1 MRRRLLRSLLFLGS
15 VFVGGTVGY
24 RAIEHASWWDSFYMT
39 VITLTTVGYG
49 EVFPLSR
56 SGEAFTVLLLLAGLG
71 LLIVVA
77 TEAARSVVE
86 GEVAAALGLRRRS
99 RMMERLD
106 GHEIVCGWGRMG
118 QAVVEELQR
127 LGRPFVVI
135 ERNPDKVARLQAA
148 GLPCIAGDATAE
160 ASLHAAGAERARGL
174 VACLNDD
181 AHNVYTVLT
190 ARSINPR
197 LYIVARAGQEG
208 AEERIVRAGAD
219 RVVNPYHLGGL
230 RLAHVLVKPAVVD
243 FLEVSLGP
251 RGAELQLE
259 QVRLEASSPLVGCT
273 LAAAELRS
281 RWGVGVV
288 GVQRGERLFP
298 NPEPHFELAVGDV
311 LVVLGPRERLER
323 FEGGVC
329 RPAPARED

>member
-1 MRRRLLRSLLFLGS
+1 VRRRLVRSLLFLGA

-24 RAIEHASWWDSFYMT
+24 RLIEDAPWWDSFYMT
-39 VITLTTVGYG
+39 AITLTTVGYR

-56 SGEAFTVLLLLAGLG
+56 GGQVFTVLLLLAGLG
-71 LLIVVA
+71 LLLVVA
-77 TEAARSVVE
+77 TEVARSVVE
-86 GEVAAALGLRRRS
+86 GELATALGHRRRS
-99 RMMERLD
+99 RMMERLAD
-106 GHEIVCGWGRMG
+106 HEIVCGWGRMG
-118 QAVVEELQR
+118 QSVVEELQR
-127 LGRPFVVI
+127 LGRSFAVV
-135 ERNPDKVARLQAA
+135 ERSAEKIARLRAA
-148 GLPCIAGDATAE
+148 GAPYVEGDATAE
-160 ASLHAAGAERARGL
+160 STLRSAGVDRARGL

-190 ARSINPR
+190 ARSLNPR

-208 AEERIVRAGAD
+208 AEERILRAGAD

-259 QVRLEASSPLVGCT
+259 QVRLEGLSPLVGRT
-273 LAAAELRS
+273 LAATELRS
-281 RWGVGVV
+281 RWGIGVV
-288 GVQRGERLFP
+288 AVQRGEKLFP
-298 NPEPHFELAVGDV
+298 NPEPQLELATGDV

-323 FEGGVC
+323 FEGEVC
-329 RPAPARED
+329 RQAPAREV